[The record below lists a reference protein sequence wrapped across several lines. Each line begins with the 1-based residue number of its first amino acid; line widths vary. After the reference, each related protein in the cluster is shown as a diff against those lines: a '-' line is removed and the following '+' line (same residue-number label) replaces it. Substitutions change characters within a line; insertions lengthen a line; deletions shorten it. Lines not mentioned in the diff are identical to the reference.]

1 MNKFSKILTGLA
13 FASTTVTVNANLSY
27 ELGLKSRD
35 HFHGT
40 NISQETSYGSVS
52 YAANNF
58 RGTIKLSSGW
68 YNRTNYSL
76 AYNMPIGGLDVTAS
90 FDFFDNNW
98 DGVNAEQRE
107 FTLATSIKGL
117 GVSYTSGKDD
127 HPIYDYQPTS
137 ITQLILKS
145 DYEIVKLNYSVI
157 GLDFLI
163 GFVEIDTSAD
173 TDYNYFEISR
183 TVDIAGVSVTAQ
195 YSGEFGDSDYDDN
208 VNYAYL
214 FAGDRLDDFSISVKK
229 EFDL

>member
-40 NISQETSYGSVS
+40 NIFQQTSYGSVS

-58 RGTIKLSSGW
+58 RGTIKLSNGW

-98 DGVNAEQRE
+98 EGLNAEQRE

-127 HPIYDYQPTS
+127 NPIYTVD
-137 ITQLILKS
+137 TQFILKS

-163 GFVEIDTSAD
+163 GFVEIDTSGND
-173 TDYNYFEISR
+173 DYNYFEISR

-195 YSGEFGDSDYDDN
+195 YSGKIGESDYDDADMS
-208 VNYAYL
+208 VNYAFLYDN
-214 FAGDRLDDFSISVKK
+214 DRSDDFSISVKK